1 MSYHIYKLKFPH
13 GIHIGGSGG
22 AGLEGTDFCMR
33 SDTFYSAFCQ
43 EYVSLYGAEEL
54 VSMVE
59 KDSLKVSDL
68 LPFKGDIF
76 YLPKPFVNIDRDQS
90 MRQKT
95 VDRKKVKAL
104 NYLPV
109 EKLQD
114 YISFL
119 KTGRNFPE
127 VDTDFGDK
135 QLHTKNQISREGKDT
150 EPYNIEIFRFNSESG
165 LYVIAEFDEDFKEV
179 FETVLDS
186 LSLRG
191 IGGKKS
197 SSCGQFEV
205 SKKILPEQKETLGTS
220 VSSLYKALHQ
230 SAKNYILLSSYLPLP
245 EEISDLKNKENG
257 YQLIRRSGFVNLSSY
272 SSQPQKRKQVHMIS
286 SGSVLNFKPVGKV
299 ADLKLHGAHSIYR
312 MGKPLVMG
320 VELCQE

>member
-13 GIHIGGSGG
+13 GVHIGESKG
-22 AGLEGTDFCMR
+22 AGLEGTDFVMR
-33 SDTFYSAFCQ
+33 SDAFYSALCQ
-43 EYVSLYGAEEL
+43 EYVSLYGAEGL
-54 VSMVE
+54 ASMMGE
-59 KDSLKVSDL
+59 YKLKVSDL
-68 LPFKGDIF
+68 LPFKEDVF

-119 KTGRNFPE
+119 KTGQNFPD
-127 VDTDFGDK
+127 VDTDFGNK

-150 EPYNIEIFRFNSESG
+150 EPYNIEVFRFNAKSG

-186 LSLRG
+186 LSLSG

-197 SSCGQFEV
+197 SGYGQFEV
-205 SKKILPEQKETLGTS
+205 LEKLSLEKKETLTAS
-220 VSSLYKALHQ
+220 VSSLTEGLRQNADHYM
-230 SAKNYILLSSYLPLP
+230 LLSSYLPQK
-245 EEISDLKNKENG
+245 EEIDKLKGKENG

-272 SSQPQKRKQVHMIS
+272 SLQSQKRKQLYMLS
-286 SGSVLNFKPVGKV
+286 SGSLLNFKPVGKV
-299 ADLKLHGAHSIYR
+299 ADLNLHGDHSIYR
-312 MGKPLVMG
+312 MGKPVAMG
-320 VELCQE
+320 VKLCQK